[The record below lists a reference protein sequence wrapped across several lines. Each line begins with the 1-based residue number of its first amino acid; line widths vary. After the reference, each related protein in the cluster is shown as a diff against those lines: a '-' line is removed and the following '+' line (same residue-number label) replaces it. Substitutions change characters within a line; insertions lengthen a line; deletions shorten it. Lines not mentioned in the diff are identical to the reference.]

1 MLIGILPKDAG
12 ARRGELAC
20 WDPAGRWVWSS
31 GQANRFGLGPY
42 LLADGKLIILNEDG
56 NLTIAEASVEGY
68 KPLGSVRILDGPDA
82 WAPLALVEGRLIA
95 RDSRRM
101 VCVDL
106 MQKE

>member
-1 MLIGILPKDAG
+1 
-12 ARRGELAC
+12 
-20 WDPAGRWVWSS
+20 
-31 GQANRFGLGPY
+31 
-42 LLADGKLIILNEDG
+42 
-56 NLTIAEASVEGY
+56 VEGY
-68 KPLGSVRILDGPDA
+68 NPLGSVRILDGPDA